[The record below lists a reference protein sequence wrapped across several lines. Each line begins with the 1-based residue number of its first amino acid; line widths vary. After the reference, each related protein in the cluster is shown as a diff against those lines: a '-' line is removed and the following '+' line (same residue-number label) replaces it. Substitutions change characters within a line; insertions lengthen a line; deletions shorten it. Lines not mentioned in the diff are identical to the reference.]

1 MDQGMEGFEQ
11 ELQALKDSYADQV
24 PQKLAEIDELWR
36 TLVDDGWDEETFK
49 TLHRMV
55 HSMAGSA
62 QVFGFTTMG
71 KRARELETFLKA
83 VSNSGEPL
91 SEAQYAEL
99 PVLVE
104 AVRAS
109 AQFPDGLLTP

>member
-1 MDQGMEGFEQ
+1 MSQGMEEFEQ
-11 ELQALKDSYADQV
+11 ELQALKDSYAEQV
-24 PQKLAEIDELWR
+24 PQKLAEIDALWGS
-36 TLVDDGWDEETFK
+36 LVENGWDEVIFK
-49 TLHRMV
+49 TFHRMV

-71 KRARELETFLKA
+71 KSARELEMLLKA

-91 SEAQYAEL
+91 SEAQYAAL

-109 AQFPDGLLTP
+109 AQFPDG

>member
-1 MDQGMEGFEQ
+1 MTSQGMEGFEE

-24 PQKLAEIDELWR
+24 PRKLAEIDSLWGS
-36 TLVDDGWDEETFK
+36 LVENGWDEETFK

-62 QVFGFTTMG
+62 QVFGFTAMG
-71 KRARELETFLKA
+71 NSARELEVLLKA

-91 SEAQYAEL
+91 SAAHYAEL

-109 AQFPDGLLTP
+109 AQFPDG

>member
-1 MDQGMEGFEQ
+1 MSIDMEGFEQ
-11 ELQALKDSYADQV
+11 ELQALKDSYAEQV
-24 PQKLAEIDELWR
+24 PEKLAQIDELWAS
-36 TLVDDGWDEETFK
+36 LVEQGWDDETFK

-62 QVFGFTTMG
+62 PVFGFSTMG
-71 KRARELETFLKA
+71 KSARELEMLLKA
-83 VSNSGEPL
+83 VSASGEPL
-91 SEAQYAEL
+91 TDIQYREL

-109 AQFPDGLLTP
+109 AQFPDG